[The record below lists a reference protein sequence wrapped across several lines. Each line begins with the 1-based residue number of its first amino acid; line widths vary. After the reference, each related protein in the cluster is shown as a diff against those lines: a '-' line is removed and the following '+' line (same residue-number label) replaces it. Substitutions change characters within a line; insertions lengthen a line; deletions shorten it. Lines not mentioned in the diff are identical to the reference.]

1 MIELEKNIHDSVS
14 VGKIE
19 SVNLKNQ
26 VSERGLVK
34 YLHEKFEN
42 DILYL
47 VFKLNRMLGY
57 RRFSDNKSEFDDKEE
72 IKDIFNVKADL

>member
-14 VGKIE
+14 VAKIE